1 MQTNDS
7 LGLRFNLRDLH
18 RNNLSATGITV
29 DIGR

>member
-18 RNNLSATGITV
+18 RNNLSATGI
-29 DIGR
+29 